1 MNIVLD
7 IETSGLPINSDINFV
22 GTYDGVDAKIYK
34 FPEQAEVFKQDLAV
48 LLSRGAKFICHN
60 GKFDSKLLMYNYG
73 IDVKQTHDTMVLAYL
88 CSTVPDL
95 QNNRGKWLGLKHC
108 AMRELGVEDWDVGLD
123 KKKSKSRGDVEVYL
137 TKDLEYTWALFEKLS
152 KELDPKLIPTYK
164 LIMRALNV
172 YRDVE
177 VAGMP
182 IDLEMVDD
190 AISEYAYE
198 LVGIKEELNKYADIN
213 YNSPKQLQELLYKQL
228 KLPIKNVTKT
238 GQPSTNMNTLKEL
251 KGQHDIADLVLKLRG
266 IEKSMAFLNDWKAR
280 AIDGKLHANFNLHT
294 VVTGR
299 TSCSEPNLQQIPRNK
314 RLKSLF
320 RSIDPDWEFVQLDFS
335 QAELRFAA
343 LVSDC
348 RAIKDA
354 YARGEDLHT
363 NMASIVAGVP
373 VNEVTGV
380 QRTGAKA
387 ANFGYLYGMQAK
399 SFVVYAKATYGV
411 DIPLEQ
417 AAGIR
422 RKFFETNHEL
432 PIFYRKVGQDLIN
445 NGYITSIM
453 RRQYRT
459 GFKVLYRPD
468 ERSNY
473 TRRAINFTVQ
483 SSASDYV
490 LCGLVEIGKMIGP
503 EIQIVGTVH
512 DSVIVLVKKNKNMR
526 KNLETIRDTMQAPAL
541 AKKMLTIDVDIPIV
555 VDVEIGPWGKG
566 VSIEDYFEE
575 VQA

>member
-1 MNIVLD
+1 
-7 IETSGLPINSDINFV
+7 
-22 GTYDGVDAKIYK
+22 
-34 FPEQAEVFKQDLAV
+34 
-48 LLSRGAKFICHN
+48 
-60 GKFDSKLLMYNYG
+60 
-73 IDVKQTHDTMVLAYL
+73 
-88 CSTVPDL
+88 
-95 QNNRGKWLGLKHC
+95 
-108 AMRELGVEDWDVGLD
+108 
-123 KKKSKSRGDVEVYL
+123 
-137 TKDLEYTWALFEKLS
+137 
-152 KELDPKLIPTYK
+152 
-164 LIMRALNV
+164 
-172 YRDVE
+172 
-177 VAGMP
+177 
-182 IDLEMVDD
+182 
-190 AISEYAYE
+190 
-198 LVGIKEELNKYADIN
+198 
-213 YNSPKQLQELLYKQL
+213 
-228 KLPIKNVTKT
+228 
-238 GQPSTNMNTLKEL
+238 
-251 KGQHDIADLVLKLRG
+251 
-266 IEKSMAFLNDWKAR
+266 
-280 AIDGKLHANFNLHT
+280 
-294 VVTGR
+294 
-299 TSCSEPNLQQIPRNK
+299 
-314 RLKSLF
+314 
-320 RSIDPDWEFVQLDFS
+320 
-335 QAELRFAA
+335 
-343 LVSDC
+343 
-348 RAIKDA
+348 
-354 YARGEDLHT
+354 
-363 NMASIVAGVP
+363 
-373 VNEVTGV
+373 
-380 QRTGAKA
+380 
-387 ANFGYLYGMQAK
+387 MQAK

-411 DIPLEQ
+411 DIPFEQ